1 MPLKKE
7 KVAALAAARMTWG
20 RDHLPLIST
29 HMKIKDKT
37 LEIIDRA
44 QQLIKVGKHSEAIAL
59 YEAVHKTNP
68 EEESVL
74 LMLAWAHYDNGET
87 SKAVE
92 YLEDIMERELKR
104 KIFTGF
110 AFDELVRIYKQEGK
124 FDNLIEICRK
134 AVTAQPNDVAILAE
148 LGSAYLCAEKPE
160 EACLVFEKLIGMEN
174 DNPAFYCRWGEALFA
189 AGLTPES
196 QDAYKKAAEID
207 PEDADRY
214 YFQLA
219 NLFQNTG
226 HNDEAL
232 KLLNDCISV
241 NPGHSL
247 YYCALGDILIALGKT
262 DKALT
267 AYKTAIQYDNDGAG
281 GYYNRLGQTLMR
293 AKHFSLAIDA
303 FQAAIEF
310 DAAKPYYT
318 GLAAAYDAMGR
329 TDVARELLQKINQSN

>member
-1 MPLKKE
+1 
-7 KVAALAAARMTWG
+7 
-20 RDHLPLIST
+20 
-29 HMKIKDKT
+29 MKIKDKT

-44 QQLIKVGKHSEAIAL
+44 QQLINVGKHSEAIAL

-87 SKAVE
+87 SKALE

-110 AFDELVRIYKQEGK
+110 AFDELVRIYKQEKK
-124 FDNLIEICRK
+124 FDNLVEICRK
-134 AVTAQPNDVAILAE
+134 AVNAQPHDVSLLAE
-148 LGSAYLCAEKPE
+148 LGGAYLYAKKPE
-160 EACLVFEKLIGMEN
+160 EACLVFEKLINMEN
-174 DNPAFYCRWGEALFA
+174 DNSAFYCQWGEALFA
-189 AGLTPES
+189 AGRTTES
-196 QDAYKKAAEID
+196 HDAYKKAAEID
-207 PEDADRY
+207 PEEADRY
-214 YFQLA
+214 YFLLA

-241 NPGHSL
+241 NSGNSL
-247 YYCALGDILIALGKT
+247 YYCASGDILIALGKT
-262 DKALT
+262 DEALT
-267 AYKTAIQYDNDGAG
+267 AYKTAIQYDNAGAG

-303 FQAAIEF
+303 FKAAIEF

-318 GLAAAYDAMGR
+318 GLASAYDAMGHP
-329 TDVARELLQKINQSN
+329 DVARELLQKINQST

>member
-1 MPLKKE
+1 
-7 KVAALAAARMTWG
+7 
-20 RDHLPLIST
+20 
-29 HMKIKDKT
+29 MKIKDKT

-44 QQLIKVGKHSEAIAL
+44 QQLLKDGKHSEAIAL

-87 SKAVE
+87 SKALY
-92 YLEDIMERELKR
+92 YLEGIMERELKR

-110 AFDELVRIYKQEGK
+110 AFDELVRIYKQERK
-124 FDNLIEICRK
+124 FDNLVEICRK
-134 AVTAQPNDVAILAE
+134 AVAAQPNDVALLSE
-148 LGSAYLCAEKPE
+148 LGSAYLCAGKPE

-189 AGLTPES
+189 ADLTTKS
-196 QDAYKKAAEID
+196 RAAYKQAAEID

-226 HNDEAL
+226 HNDDARG
-232 KLLNDCISV
+232 LLNDCISI
-241 NPGHSL
+241 NPGKPL
-247 YYCALGDILIALGKT
+247 YCCALGDILVALGQI
-262 DKALT
+262 DEALA
-267 AYKTAIQYDNDGAG
+267 AYKTAIQYDNASAG
-281 GYYNRLGQTLMR
+281 VYYNRLGNTLMK
-293 AKHFSLAIDA
+293 AKFFSLAIDA
-303 FQAAIEF
+303 FKAAIEY

-318 GLAAAYDAMGR
+318 GLAAAYEAMGR
-329 TDVARELLQKINQSN
+329 TDVARELLQNINKSN

>member
-1 MPLKKE
+1 
-7 KVAALAAARMTWG
+7 
-20 RDHLPLIST
+20 
-29 HMKIKDKT
+29 MKIKNKT

-44 QQLIKVGKHSEAIAL
+44 QQLLKVGKHTEAIAL

-74 LMLAWAHYDNGET
+74 LMLAWAYYDNGET
-87 SKAVE
+87 SKALY

-110 AFDELVRIYKQEGK
+110 AFDELVRIYKQERK
-124 FDNLIEICRK
+124 FDNLVEICIK
-134 AVTAQPNDVAILAE
+134 VVTAQPNDVALLAE
-148 LGSAYLCAEKPE
+148 LGSAHLYAGKPE
-160 EACLVFEKLIGMEN
+160 EACRVFEKLIGMEN
-174 DNPAFYCRWGEALFA
+174 DNPAFYCRWGESLFA
-189 AGLTPES
+189 AGKTSES
-196 QDAYKKAAEID
+196 HAAYKKAAEID

-232 KLLNDCISV
+232 SLLNDCISV
-241 NPGHSL
+241 NQGNSL

-262 DKALT
+262 DEALT
-267 AYKTAIQYDNDGAG
+267 AYKTAIQYDHAGAG

-293 AKHFSLAIDA
+293 AKHFSRAIDA
-303 FQAAIEF
+303 FKAAIEF

-318 GLAAAYDAMGR
+318 GLASAYDAMGR
-329 TDVARELLQKINQSN
+329 ADIAHELLQKINQSN